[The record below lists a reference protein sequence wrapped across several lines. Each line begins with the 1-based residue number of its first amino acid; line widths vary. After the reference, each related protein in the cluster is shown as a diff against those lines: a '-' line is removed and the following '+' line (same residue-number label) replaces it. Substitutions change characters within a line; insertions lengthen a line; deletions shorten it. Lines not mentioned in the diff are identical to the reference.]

1 MASVKDLLIKLR
13 IIGSKTAD
21 KNLKKVD
28 KSIIRLGKSALKT
41 GAAFFGARAL
51 INALQESVKQAEEF
65 TLAVAKMEGVMKSMN
80 RFTPQASSNLKKYAD
95 TLQEVTKF
103 SNTAILEGITFLQT
117 YKQISDEVMP
127 KAIDVMTDI
136 AELMGGNMQV
146 AANKVGK
153 AAMGMAGELREV
165 GITIDE
171 DIAKSGDFV
180 AILEAI
186 ETQVG
191 GVARAAGET
200 LTGSLAKATHSVDDL
215 QREFGL
221 LLAPSIDNVAR
232 KVASLAK
239 GLRELFRPETRDTT
253 ALRKEIGHI
262 QASLKKGLE
271 GPRPESA
278 TVEHLQKILKIRQ
291 AELQIRIESENK
303 IIVAQLMQ
311 SKAVIAAQKHKE
323 AMEKTANF
331 AAATGASLM
340 TSAIAGDNMGESLK
354 RAAIQLAIMV
364 AQAKIYNALMKTGGI
379 LSGGGIFSTIGSFL
393 FGASPTQVAPSANAA
408 SGSKIVINNNISGF
422 GTIDSNF
429 ASNSLIPAIN
439 KAISTGQ
446 ARIG

>member
-28 KSIIRLGKSALKT
+28 KSIIKLGKSALKT

-80 RFTPQASSNLKKYAD
+80 RFTPQASSNLKKYAE

-200 LTGSLAKATHSVDDL
+200 LAGSLAKARHSVDDL

-221 LLAPSIDNVAR
+221 LLAPSIDSVAG

-262 QASLKKGLE
+262 QAALEKRLKGA
-271 GPRPESA
+271 RPGSA
-278 TVEHLQKILKIRQ
+278 TVEVLQKQLKLLQ
-291 AELQIRIESENK
+291 AQLQTRIESENK
-303 IIVAQLMQ
+303 IVVAQ
-311 SKAVIAAQKHKE
+311 SKAATAAQEHKE

-364 AQAKIYNALMKTGGI
+364 AQAKIYNALMKPGGI

-393 FGASPTQVAPSANAA
+393 FGASPTQVAPSASAA